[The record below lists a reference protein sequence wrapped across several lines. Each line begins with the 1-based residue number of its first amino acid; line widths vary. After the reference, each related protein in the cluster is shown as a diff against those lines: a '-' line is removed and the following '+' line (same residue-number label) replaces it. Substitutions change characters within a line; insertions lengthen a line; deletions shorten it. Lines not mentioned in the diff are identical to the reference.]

1 MNKTEEMW
9 AWSLQEEKQKGR
21 ILWFDFEPVTFRLTS
36 KVPGSTRVSY
46 TPDFLVELAD
56 GSMRIDE
63 VKGPYIREDSL
74 LKFKMA
80 ADRFP
85 CFSWRMVQLKD
96 DGNFHLIRY
105 IPRRNIERR
114 GSVEKFPKADV

>member
-9 AWSLQEEKQKGR
+9 AWFLTAEKQTGK
-21 ILWFDFEPVTFRLTS
+21 IVWFDFEPITFRLTS
-36 KVPGSTRVSY
+36 KVPGSKRVSY

-56 GSMRIDE
+56 GSIRIDE
-63 VKGPYIREDSL
+63 IKGAYVREDSE

-85 CFSWRMVQLKD
+85 CFAWRMVQLKD
-96 DGNFHLIRY
+96 DGNFHLIRF
-105 IPRRNIERR
+105 IPRRNISDR
-114 GSVEKFPKADV
+114 GTLAQFPKADG